1 MYLVFVTRIDCNLQ
15 LCHSVRV
22 EGVDQLQVGVAQR
35 SDVLVDHWACV
46 LGQDQVL
53 FGSVSGND
61 KRHLEKKIFFTQT
74 KNTH

>member
-1 MYLVFVTRIDCNLQ
+1 MYLVFVTRIDYNLQ

-35 SDVLVDHWACV
+35 SDVFVDHWACV

-61 KRHLEKKIFFTQT
+61 KRHLGKNEKIFFYT
-74 KNTH
+74 N